1 MQTLQQQRAKY
12 ALDKVTDLIKLNE
25 GDKLKGRA
33 SELPF
38 MIHANGL
45 GQAAAFFKSKSGKEG
60 KDDKDGYCHL
70 FRVLQGWLSQPGR
83 PFAGQT
89 DLMRAITEADMHQYR
104 VAQAE
109 AIQFMDWVKKF
120 ASAYL

>member
-1 MQTLQQQRAKY
+1 MQTLQQQRAAH
-12 ALDKVTDLIKLNE
+12 ALAGVKGLISLGE
-25 GDKLKGRA
+25 GKKLKARA

-45 GQAAAFFKSKSGKEG
+45 GQAAAFFCSKK
-60 KDDKDGYCHL
+60 DKDGYDKIYTL
-70 FRVLQGWLSQPGR
+70 LQNWMTRADGPLAS
-83 PFAGQT
+83 T
-89 DLMRAITEADMHQYR
+89 DGMMEAITRADLHTYR

-109 AIQFMDWVKKF
+109 AMKYMDWVKKF

>member
-1 MQTLQQQRAKY
+1 MQTLQQQRAKH
-12 ALDKVTDLIKLNE
+12 ALSKVKDLVPLNE

-38 MIHANGL
+38 MIHTNGL
-45 GQAAAFFKSKSGKEG
+45 GQALAFFKSKKE
-60 KDDKDGYCHL
+60 KDGYDKL
-70 FRVLQGWLSQPGR
+70 YLLLQSWLTGQGR
-83 PFAGQT
+83 PFQGKA
-89 DLMRAITEADMHQYR
+89 DLMVAITEADLQTYC

-109 AIQFMDWVKKF
+109 AIAYMDWVKKF

>member
-1 MQTLQQQRAKY
+1 MQTLQQERAKH
-12 ALDKVTDLIKLNE
+12 ALAKIKELVPLNE
-25 GDKLKGRA
+25 GEKLKGRA

-45 GQAAAFFKSKSGKEG
+45 GQAVAFFKSKKE
-60 KDDKDGYCHL
+60 KDGYDKL
-70 FRVLQGWLSQPGR
+70 FLILQSWLTQPGR
-83 PFAGQT
+83 PFAQKA
-89 DLMRAITEADMHQYR
+89 DLMQAITEADFSTYR

-109 AIQFMDWVKKF
+109 SIEYMDWVKKF

>member
-1 MQTLQQQRAKY
+1 MQTLQQLRAQH
-12 ALDKVTDLIKLNE
+12 ALTKVKELIPLND
-25 GDKLKGRA
+25 GDKLKARA

-45 GQAAAFFKSKSGKEG
+45 GQALAFFKSKNGN
-60 KDDKDGYCHL
+60 DGYDKL
-70 FRVLQGWLSQPGR
+70 FLILQNWLIQKDR
-83 PFAGQT
+83 PFAGKT
-89 DLMRAITEADMHQYR
+89 DLMQVVTETDMNTYR

-109 AIQFMDWVKKF
+109 AIEYMDWVKKF